1 MKKLVLL
8 SQLAVF
14 KDICPGYRIRDTTE
28 PGAKLS
34 KEARRHAPCAMAG
47 LFLTLVT
54 QNLRQVK
61 QLRDYETRLLA
72 QYQYY
77 LQVRTA

>member
-1 MKKLVLL
+1 VKKLVLL

-34 KEARRHAPCAMAG
+34 KEARRHAPR
-47 LFLTLVT
+47 LV
-54 QNLRQVK
+54 
-61 QLRDYETRLLA
+61 YF
-72 QYQYY
+72 
-77 LQVRTA
+77 